1 MHIIGEFYATVCTRR
16 RRILGRLLGFIL
28 TAACKERQPEARTKM
43 DALSLSLSLSEMEI
57 MALRTLPLTSFF
69 SWNST
74 VLRFTSL
81 KTSSALPETARAASL
96 ALRRASAAISPRRS
110 SKPRPVASQLVILI
124 IFFCFAVAVLLA
136 SLLQKR
142 LGLLLQAEL
151 RLKTIKREMHHDDD
165 DADDD
170 TTTTGCF

>member
-1 MHIIGEFYATVCTRR
+1 
-16 RRILGRLLGFIL
+16 
-28 TAACKERQPEARTKM
+28 
-43 DALSLSLSLSEMEI
+43 
-57 MALRTLPLTSFF
+57 
-69 SWNST
+69 
-74 VLRFTSL
+74 
-81 KTSSALPETARAASL
+81 
-96 ALRRASAAISPRRS
+96 
-110 SKPRPVASQLVILI
+110 VILI